1 MADERT
7 FGCVQGAAPEGDTSN
22 SGPTKGLGGDAPA
35 KPKKAKAKAAKEPE
49 EKGD

>member
-1 MADERT
+1 MADEQS

-22 SGPTKGLGGDAPA
+22 SAPTKGLGGDAPA
-35 KPKKAKAKAAKEPE
+35 KAKKAKAKAAKEPE

>member
-7 FGCVQGAAPEGDTSN
+7 LGCVQGAAPEGDTSN
-22 SGPTKGLGGDAPA
+22 NAPTKGLGGDAPA
-35 KPKKAKAKAAKEPE
+35 KPKKAKAKKEPE